1 MGVTLL
7 GLVLIVM
14 SLRWI
19 ADPLRLLQL
28 AIVCSIFEAAA
39 AMVIG
44 GTMGLQPAMVP
55 ALLFV
60 TYVALQYCL
69 GMRYPGEGQVI
80 WTMMPLLGLVA
91 YALFS
96 IFVLPQA
103 FEGKIMVWPQRPDLI
118 DPGYVPLAFT
128 SGNVTQSMYLLFDV
142 VVATCAALVA
152 TRPSVPYRSLL
163 RAYLLG
169 GYIAVGFAF
178 WDFGSRTVGL
188 PFPDSIIRSNPGWQI
203 VRQVIGSVP
212 RIQGTFSEP
221 AGLAFYLSGLV
232 FCCLWLKAQGYQVMR
247 INLLLSL
254 AILAMLCS
262 TSTTGLLTLALGVP
276 LLTVLS
282 ALRKDRA
289 ATKRLIR
296 TIIGILVVGCVTIGP
311 AFILKP
317 SLRTD
322 LHQVY
327 IATISKTH
335 SNSYD
340 QRSGLDAGAM
350 AAMIHTGGLGVGWG
364 SYRASSLVPDI
375 LANGGIFGLLM
386 VIWGTWRIGV
396 IVRRSRAQAP
406 DHTGIVV
413 VRGFV
418 AAVCGQLAAALLSS
432 PTIGSVAFFLE
443 LGCLIGVAVRIGME
457 TERAPPLARLG
468 CAGIGSIYPQH
479 RRMCDALE
487 SGSARGRDP
496 GRPS

>member
-1 MGVTLL
+1 MGITLL
-7 GLVLIVM
+7 GLVLIPL

-19 ADPLRLLQL
+19 AEPVRLLQL

-44 GTMGLQPAMVP
+44 GNMGLQPAMVP

-60 TYVALQYCL
+60 AYVALQYCL

-80 WTMMPLLGLVA
+80 WTMTPLFGLVA
-91 YALFS
+91 YALLS
-96 IFVLPQA
+96 IFILPQT
-103 FEGKIMVWPQRPDLI
+103 FQGKILVWPQRPDLI

-128 SGNVTQSMYLLFDV
+128 SGNVTQSMYLLLDV
-142 VVATCAALVA
+142 VVATCAALVV

-163 RAYLLG
+163 CAYLLG

-178 WDFGSRTVGL
+178 WDFASRTAGL
-188 PFPDSIIRSNPGWQI
+188 PFPDDIIRSNPGWQI

-232 FCCLWLKAQGYQVMR
+232 FCCLWLRAQGYRVMR

-262 TSTTGLLTLALGVP
+262 TSTTGLLTLTLGVP
-276 LLTVLS
+276 LLTLFS

-289 ATKRLIR
+289 STKRLIR
-296 TIIGILVVGCVTIGP
+296 TIIAILAVGFALIGP
-311 AFILKP
+311 AFVLKP
-317 SLRTD
+317 SLQTD
-322 LHQVY
+322 LQQVY
-327 IATISKTH
+327 MATISKTD
-335 SNSYD
+335 SDSYD
-340 QRSGLDAGAM
+340 QRSGLDAGAIT
-350 AAMIHTGGLGVGWG
+350 AMTQTDGLGVGWG
-364 SYRASSLVPDI
+364 SYRASSLVPGL

-386 VIWGTWRIGV
+386 VIWGAWRIGV
-396 IVRRSRAQAP
+396 IVRRSGARAP
-406 DHTGIVV
+406 DHAGRIV

-443 LGCLIGVAVRIGME
+443 LGCLVGVAARISVE
-457 TERAPPLARLG
+457 TERARPPARQGLVGFGSAYLQHGRLRGALG
-468 CAGIGSIYPQH
+468 
-479 RRMCDALE
+479 
-487 SGSARGRDP
+487 SGSDHGCDP
-496 GRPS
+496 GRPI